1 MYTKEFKKINFIRS
15 VSPGEYQNN
24 LELNVYDLSYGNGI
38 SSDGANLEISDYG
51 EHKFK
56 GKEFRCLECK
66 YFRWKSFD
74 SYKDVIQTL
83 VFEQFIAFDENEGL
97 TVYAYK
103 DKQDILIK
111 KENIISAKLYSS
123 EI

>member
-1 MYTKEFKKINFIRS
+1 MI
-15 VSPGEYQNN
+15 
-24 LELNVYDLSYGNGI
+24 
-38 SSDGANLEISDYG
+38 
-51 EHKFK
+51 FK
-56 GKEFRCLECK
+56 GKDINLKLREAVDESGEK
-66 YFRWKSFD
+66 
-74 SYKDVIQTL
+74 
-83 VFEQFIAFDENEGL
+83 QFVAKIVDFDENEGL